1 MLAGADVLA
10 IKQALASPADVCRR
24 LGLLER
30 SARGRYVV
38 IRCPAHQER
47 SPSCSVFVGKAGT
60 LGARCWS
67 CGWTGDVFA
76 LVAAARGLDARDFP
90 AVKRAAAELAHVDLA
105 APPRARELPPAPPSQ
120 PPPLAEVAALLRQSA
135 RVDSIAG
142 QVAPWLRSR
151 GLDPAACLPLAR
163 ALHGPGPRWTILGD
177 PQRRPPR
184 TWLSAGYRLVLPVY
198 DAAGGLRSV
207 RARLVTGGEGPK
219 SLPPTDHRSAGYVLA
234 NRGAVEMLRAGP
246 GGAPARVVVAEGEP
260 DYLTWASRLAAGSWA
275 VLGLPGSGAWTR
287 ELADRI
293 PAGSE
298 VVIRTDPDAAG
309 DRYAQRIVEDL
320 GGRCAVRVSAAE
332 SRRARAACGCRGCV
346 LHGWRW
352 STPCGRAF
360 SRGED
365 DNALLQRGALPADPR
380 EGTEA
385 IER

>member
-24 LGLLER
+24 LGLLEGP
-30 SARGRYVV
+30 ARGRYVV

-47 SPSCSVFVGKAGT
+47 SPSCSVFVGRSGT
-60 LGARCWS
+60 VGARCWS
-67 CGWTGDVFA
+67 CGWTGDVLA
-76 LVAAARGLDARDFP
+76 LVAIVRGLDLAGDFP
-90 AVKRAAAELAHVDLA
+90 AVKREAAALAHVDLA

-120 PPPLAEVAALLRQSA
+120 PPPLEEVRRVLRGAYAPSADRSAAA
-135 RVDSIAG
+135 
-142 QVAPWLRSR
+142 WLRSR
-151 GLDPAACLPLAR
+151 GLDPAACDGLAR
-163 ALHGPGPRWTILGD
+163 VLYASWPAWARYQG
-177 PQRRPPR
+177 R
-184 TWLSAGYRLVLPVY
+184 TWLSQGYRLLLPVY
-198 DAAGGLRSV
+198 DAAGALRSV
-207 RARLVTGGEGPK
+207 RARQVTRGGEGPK

-260 DYLTWASRLAAGSWA
+260 DYLTWASRLRSSSWA

-293 PAGSE
+293 PSGSE

-309 DRYAQRIVEDL
+309 DRYAARIIEDL
-320 GGRCAVRVSAAE
+320 GGRCAVRVSHAE
-332 SRRARAACGCRGCV
+332 ARRERGACGCRGCV

-352 STPCGRAF
+352 STPCGRPQM
-360 SRGED
+360 RGED
-365 DNALLQRGALPADPR
+365 DNALLMRGALPADPC

-385 IER
+385 IDR